1 MTRLGTKPRCFV
13 NTHPKTNK
21 IFFHPP
27 KYFEGLPDLEGFN
40 LHLIFFCF
48 SYVSVLETRVCRSPR
63 FQLMSL
69 INIAFI
75 FCKILKDKKLLPWS
89 NNTQLVHDFY
99 FDTIIFGSDLV
110 NVKFLF
116 NCINL
121 SGARSIHSSMIHSSI
136 QSE

>member
-21 IFFHPP
+21 IFFHLPTQ

-40 LHLIFFCF
+40 LHLII
-48 SYVSVLETRVCRSPR
+48 SLLLR
-63 FQLMSL
+63 FGRSL
-69 INIAFI
+69 ILVVKFNLDNIAFI
-75 FCKILKDKKLLPWS
+75 FCKIQKDKKLLPWS
-89 NNTQLVHDFY
+89 NNAQLVHDFY
-99 FDTIIFGSDLV
+99 FDTIIFGLDLV

-121 SGARSIHSSMIHSSI
+121 SGARSYSFFY
-136 QSE
+136 SE